1 VDGREAEGV
10 RAKLSMI
17 RWSWQRV
24 AARCGATPVA
34 GCGGE
39 AVREVH
45 LTPALFEE
53 ARVGQGAH
61 RRRHV
66 LKEWRR
72 RQYSTSMGKSEV
84 TTSSVGIEGRGARG
98 E

>member
-1 VDGREAEGV
+1 MAAGGSALWGHSGRRLWRG
-10 RAKLSMI
+10 S
-17 RWSWQRV
+17 SQR
-24 AARCGATPVA
+24 GSP
-34 GCGGE
+34 
-39 AVREVH
+39 H
-45 LTPALFEE
+45 PALFEE

-66 LKEWRR
+66 LKERR
-72 RQYSTSMGKSEV
+72 RQQYSTSMGKSEV